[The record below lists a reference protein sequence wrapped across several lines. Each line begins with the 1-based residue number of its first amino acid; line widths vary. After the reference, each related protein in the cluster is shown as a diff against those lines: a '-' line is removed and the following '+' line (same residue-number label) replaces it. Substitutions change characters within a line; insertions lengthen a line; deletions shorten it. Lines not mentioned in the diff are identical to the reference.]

1 MRVVR
6 APRRDDYVDLVFKDL
21 RIDEHNAPCFIL
33 EGEEVSIWDE
43 PYVYYHSRS
52 PIDYVREQLLLCEE
66 KGVDPFPS
74 VVGKAREKELVK
86 TALMSGSSILFKG
99 SKGYGKTTFSK
110 AIAQLLPS
118 KLLAVK
124 GCKVNDDPTR
134 PICFSCK
141 RKLTEEERVELAWV
155 PRIWVRVPG
164 DPMMT
169 TRQLIGG
176 VSIQKIRE
184 GYDLDHPE
192 VFVPGRVLK
201 ANRGVSY
208 FDELGA
214 IPSQLQ
220 TLLHELI
227 EEGQVTTTEGEI
239 VPMKV
244 NSVVIAATNPAN
256 YRGTNPIKE
265 PLLDRVEVIE
275 VGPPDTLED
284 EVEIGLR
291 NMYLS
296 KEKGEKPSLPPW
308 HAKVLARIVRIA
320 RDRERYEV
328 ARRIVSEPSCRA
340 TIKLFD
346 HVTSAAIRRGGR
358 VPLLKDYGP
367 RYDYV
372 KLSLAG
378 RMEVSYEMKD
388 RKDELVERLVEEAL
402 NLSLRELYSA
412 IPQEDFDSLI
422 KELKASAINNY
433 RIPVSLDY
441 VDRLKP
447 QPTLNKV
454 LSAVM
459 PEAAID
465 EEYFLSA
472 LEMLLEA
479 ISRCT
484 NLIRREGESYLFKDV
499 GAGLEARV
507 PSMRG
512 PP

>member
-1 MRVVR
+1 MG
-6 APRRDDYVDLVFKDL
+6 AARRDDYIDLVFKDL
-21 RIDEHNAPCFIL
+21 RISESNAPRFVL
-33 EGEEVSIWDE
+33 EGEEVNIWDE
-43 PYVYYHSRS
+43 PYAYYHSRS
-52 PIDYVREQLLLCEE
+52 PIDYIRERLILCEE

-74 VVGKAREKELVK
+74 VVGKAREKELVR

-99 SKGYGKTTFSK
+99 YKGYGKTTFSK
-110 AIAQLLPS
+110 AVAQLLPDR
-118 KLLAVK
+118 LLTIK
-124 GCKVNDDPTR
+124 GCKVNDDPTH
-134 PICFSCK
+134 PMCFSCK
-141 RKLTEEERVELAWV
+141 RRLSEDEVVELAWV
-155 PRIWVRVPG
+155 PRVWVRIPG

-176 VSIQKIRE
+176 ISIQKIRE

-227 EEGQVTTTEGEI
+227 EEGQVTTMEGEV
-239 VPMKV
+239 VPMRV
-244 NSVVIAATNPAN
+244 DSVVIAATNPAN

-265 PLLDRVEVIE
+265 PLLDRMEVIE
-275 VGPPDTLED
+275 IGPPETLDD
-284 EVEIGLR
+284 EIEIGIR
-291 NMYLS
+291 NTYLF
-296 KEKGEKPSLPPW
+296 KQKGVRPSLPPW

-320 RDRERYEV
+320 RDKERYEV

-346 HVTSAAIRRGGR
+346 HVISAAARRGGR
-358 VPLLKDYGP
+358 VPLLRDYGP

-378 RMEVSYEMKD
+378 RMEVSYEVRD
-388 RKDELVERLVEEAL
+388 RREEIVERLVEEAL
-402 NLSLRELYSA
+402 NMTLREVYSA
-412 IPQEDFDSLI
+412 IPQEDFDSLM

-433 RIPVSLDY
+433 RIPISLDY
-441 VDRLKP
+441 VERLKS
-447 QPTLNKV
+447 QPTVRKV
-454 LSAVM
+454 LSAVA
-459 PEAAID
+459 PESSID
-465 EEYFLSA
+465 DEYFLSA
-472 LEMLLEA
+472 LEILLEA

-484 NLIRREGESYLFKDV
+484 NLIRREGESYLFKDL
-499 GAGLEARV
+499 GAGFEARV
-507 PSMRG
+507 PPMRG
-512 PP
+512 AR

>member
-1 MRVVR
+1 MKTA
-6 APRRDDYVDLVFKDL
+6 APRREDYVDLVFKEVKITE
-21 RIDEHNAPCFIL
+21 RNAPRFVL
-33 EGEEVSIWDE
+33 EGEEVNIWEE
-43 PYVYYHSRS
+43 PYAYYHSRS
-52 PIDYVREQLLLCEE
+52 PVDYIREQLLRCEE

-118 KLLAVK
+118 RVLTIK

-141 RKLTEEERVELAWV
+141 RKLVEEEVVELAWV
-155 PRIWVRVPG
+155 PRVWVRIPG

-176 VSIQKIRE
+176 ISIQKIRE

-192 VFVPGRVLK
+192 VFIPGRALK
-201 ANRGVSY
+201 ANRGISY

-244 NSVVIAATNPAN
+244 DSVVVAATNPAN

-275 VGPPDTLED
+275 IGPPETLED

-291 NMYLS
+291 NTYLF
-296 KEKGEKPSLPPW
+296 KERGVRPSLPSW
-308 HAKVLARIVRIA
+308 HAKILARVVRIA
-320 RDRERYEV
+320 RDKERYEV

-346 HVTSAAIRRGGR
+346 HVLSAAERRGGR
-358 VPLLKDYGP
+358 VPLLSDYGP
-367 RYDYV
+367 GYDYV

-378 RMEVSYEMKD
+378 RMEVSYEVRD
-388 RKDELVERLVEEAL
+388 RKEEIVERLVEEAL
-402 NLSLRELYSA
+402 NMTLREVYGA
-412 IPQEDFDSLI
+412 IPPDDFDSLI
-422 KELKASAINNY
+422 KELRASAVNNY
-433 RIPVSLDY
+433 RIPIALDY
-441 VDRLKP
+441 VGRLKS
-447 QPTLNKV
+447 QPTVRKV

-459 PEAAID
+459 PESATD
-465 EEYFLSA
+465 DEYFLSA
-472 LEMLLEA
+472 LEVLLEA
-479 ISRCT
+479 IARCT
-484 NLIRREGESYLFKDV
+484 NLIRREGGSYLFKDV
-499 GAGLEARV
+499 GAGFEARV
-507 PSMRG
+507 PTVRG
-512 PP
+512 AP